1 MQLGKEVERPGESNP
16 VAWELTDCGQQ
27 DRQPR
32 GPGFVGAVDPI
43 FEAHVEKIHQENGE
57 PLGTLSFK
65 PVVSLSGAFPTS
77 APGTWGQY
85 VTQAACE
92 VPVLA
97 L

>member
-27 DRQPR
+27 ARQPW

-43 FEAHVEKIHQENGE
+43 FEAHVEKIHQENWE

-65 PVVSLSGAFPTS
+65 PAVSPSGASPTS
-77 APGTWGQY
+77 APGTRGQY
-85 VTQAACE
+85 VIQAARE
-92 VPVLA
+92 VPVPA